1 MEQEDLLAFSD
12 SDVVREAV
20 RLAARSYDSL
30 GASLEGS
37 GFEKEPAAAWDL
49 HAFMSVLGNDAD
61 GIQLGGSGETADNRT
76 TARARMGDRGLC
88 EWL

>member
-37 GFEKEPAAAWDL
+37 RFEKEPAAA
-49 HAFMSVLGNDAD
+49 
-61 GIQLGGSGETADNRT
+61 
-76 TARARMGDRGLC
+76 
-88 EWL
+88 